1 MESALTTERSD
12 SAIQIEK
19 PSVTFVIDSNRK
31 TITRPLRESLGN
43 YNINEINDIYTT
55 TDLLNRLKQKKI
67 PTADMTII
75 MMGTN
80 DIRNGLSA
88 TANKN
93 MGEMAELLTNKL
105 NTTIMAHIPPLDIGT
120 QGTEQHE
127 DMQVDRGLYNRT
139 ITSNFN
145 KNVKMTDLVKEQ
157 KRDGIHTVSG
167 WIPPN
172 KKRRG
177 MGSQRNIPS
186 HQEPAQHSQN

>member
-1 MESALTTERSD
+1 
-12 SAIQIEK
+12 
-19 PSVTFVIDSNRK
+19 
-31 TITRPLRESLGN
+31 
-43 YNINEINDIYTT
+43 
-55 TDLLNRLKQKKI
+55 
-67 PTADMTII
+67 MTII

-88 TANKN
+88 PANKN
-93 MGEMAELLTNKL
+93 MGEMAELLKNKL

-127 DMQVDRGLYNRT
+127 DMQVDRGIYNRT

-157 KRDGIHTVSG
+157 KRDGSILSQDGLHLT
-167 WIPPN
+167 
-172 KKRRG
+172 KKGG